1 MKAIHLYANEDA
13 ALESRLHSAI
23 ELTRSFEGHLTC
35 IHITPYNAFIAG
47 DPFGGFYALP
57 SLVEELD
64 EGEAVHR
71 AKVQSRL
78 KRSGI
83 SWDWVSY
90 VGQAAQVIVDRSR
103 LADLV
108 IVSNSVSRD
117 RLAGPLTLAADLAL
131 HVRPS
136 VLAVPYEASGPESF
150 ETAVIAWNGS
160 AEVGQALRLSLPM
173 LRQAKYVHIV
183 NVKDEDIPFPAAAAG
198 QYLALHGIPS
208 KLHERGHA
216 DSDVADV
223 ILEVARE
230 IGGNFIVMG
239 AYGHS
244 RLREAVLGGA
254 TRSMLNRSEIP
265 LMLAH

>member
-1 MKAIHLYANEDA
+1 MKAILLYANDDA
-13 ALESRLHSAI
+13 GLESRLQAAI
-23 ELTRSFEGHLTC
+23 ELTRIFDGHLTC
-35 IHITPYNAFIAG
+35 LLITPYDAFIVG
-47 DPFGGFYALP
+47 DPFGGFYTLP
-57 SLVEELD
+57 SVVEGLA

-71 AKVQSRL
+71 AKVQNRL
-78 KRSGI
+78 KDSGI

-90 VGQAAQVIVDRSR
+90 VGQAARVLVDRSR

-108 IVSNSVSRD
+108 IVSTSVARD
-117 RLAGPLTLAADLAL
+117 RLAGPLTLASDVAL
-131 HVRPS
+131 HVRSS
-136 VLAVPYEASGPESF
+136 VLAVPCEINESVSF

-160 AEVGQALRLSLPM
+160 AEVGQAIRLALPI
-173 LRQAKYVHIV
+173 LRQVKSVHIV
-183 NVKDEDIPFPAAAAG
+183 NVKEADILFPAATAG
-198 QYLALHGIPS
+198 QYLALYGIPS

-244 RLREAVLGGA
+244 RLREAVLGGV
-254 TRSMLNRSEIP
+254 TRDLLGRSEIP

>member
-13 ALESRLHSAI
+13 ALESRLQAAI

-35 IHITPYNAFIAG
+35 IHITPYNAFIVG
-47 DPFGGFYALP
+47 DPFGGFYTLP
-57 SLVEELD
+57 SVMEGLD

-71 AKVQSRL
+71 TKVQSRL

-90 VGQAAQVIVDRSR
+90 VGQAARVLVDQSR

-108 IVSNSVSRD
+108 IVSKPVARD
-117 RLAGPLTLAADLAL
+117 RLAGPLTLAADVAL
-131 HVRPS
+131 HVRSS
-136 VLAVPYEASGPESF
+136 VLAVPSETSVPESF

-160 AEVGQALRLSLPM
+160 AEVGQALHLSLPM
-173 LRQAKYVHIV
+173 LRQATYVHIV
-183 NVKDEDIPFPAAAAG
+183 NVKEKEILFPAAAAG

-254 TRSMLNRSEIP
+254 TRNMLDRSEIP